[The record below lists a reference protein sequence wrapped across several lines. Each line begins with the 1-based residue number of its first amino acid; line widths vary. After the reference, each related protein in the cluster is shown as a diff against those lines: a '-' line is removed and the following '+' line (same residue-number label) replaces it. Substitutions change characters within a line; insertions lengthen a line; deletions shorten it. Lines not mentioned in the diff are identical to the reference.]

1 MSSVLPPYLAY
12 NQQYGLVICSTHQSA
27 LHNTKI
33 LHHITKLHH
42 ETALNQSDL
51 DTLHL
56 ASLATAHHIITSDQ
70 PVAPIPTLKP
80 PQPGLQCNQCN
91 LIRLSQRTMR
101 DHIFH
106 AHSIR
111 GYYAQDLEITPCLV
125 QALHPPAY
133 LFTVVDQ
140 SCLLPTQPTRKR
152 SRQLS
157 IATTSQR
164 LRVDQSQLQPSLLT
178 TFLETFH
185 TLRQSLKQSRVIQAT
200 SEPYEAR
207 GFFSDSQYP
216 IYLSGRD
223 AADLEVLFTL
233 ENPDHMTWLSAILY
247 RLLSQGDTLIRS
259 TSIQSLSA
267 LNCFSQDPTNQASL
281 HPLRSLQSKA
291 SMQKYCHIFQ
301 AFINFLLRTYRYQ
314 EDNSLTSLTSYLRLY
329 TLYPSQR
336 EALEDL
342 DTFLSSLPS
351 PDQASTSLSPI
362 DNSDLDTDS
371 EDETLPELP
380 QAIFDNPLVQKGVGL
395 VVRLIFQLIECYITN
410 QMAIP
415 LYAFLACYSR
425 DYSRD
430 CFKPLEQIS
439 HSYSAIIKSHQLT
452 VLYWLHT
459 IKFATAS
466 ELDSSMALFI
476 RDWMRQYFTAQS
488 ESPLGH
494 VLVLRGLAFAVMKA
508 STSLGKISLI
518 GPNTLRY
525 GHITISQQDLRVL
538 VAKSLSQLALGLSN
552 ELFLEFANFKEVS
565 YLYIY
570 LPQYPIST
578 Y

>member
-12 NQQYGLVICSTHQSA
+12 YQEYGLIICSTHQSA
-27 LHNTKI
+27 LHKTKI
-33 LHHITKLHH
+33 LHHMTKLHH

-80 PQPGLQCNQCN
+80 PQRGFQCKQCKF
-91 LIRLSQRTMR
+91 IRLSQKNIR
-101 DHIFH
+101 DHMCK
-106 AHSIR
+106 AHLIQ
-111 GYYAQDLEITPCLV
+111 GYQPQDQEIASCLV

-133 LFTVVDQ
+133 LFTVADQ
-140 SCLLPTQPTRKR
+140 SRVLPTQPSRKR
-152 SRQLS
+152 LRELS
-157 IATTSQR
+157 IATPSQR
-164 LRVDQSQLQPSLLT
+164 LRVDQSQLQLSLSA
-178 TFLETFH
+178 TFLERFH
-185 TLRQSLKQSRVIQAT
+185 TLRQSLKQSRIIQAT
-200 SEPYEAR
+200 GEPYEAR

-223 AADLEVLFTL
+223 AADLEVLFAL
-233 ENPDHMTWLSAILY
+233 ENPDHMIWLSAILY
-247 RLLSQGDTLIRS
+247 HLLSQGDILIRS
-259 TSIQSLSA
+259 TSIQSLGA

-281 HPLRSLQSKA
+281 RPLRSLQSKA

-301 AFINFLLRTYRYQ
+301 AFLNFLLQTYRYQ
-314 EDNSLTSLTSYLRLY
+314 EN
-329 TLYPSQR
+329 
-336 EALEDL
+336 
-342 DTFLSSLPS
+342 
-351 PDQASTSLSPI
+351 
-362 DNSDLDTDS
+362 TDS

-380 QAIFDNPLVQKGVGL
+380 QAIFDNPLVQKG
-395 VVRLIFQLIECYITN
+395 R
-410 QMAIP
+410 AIP

-430 CFKPLEQIS
+430 CFKPLEQIC

-459 IKFATAS
+459 VKFTMVS
-466 ELDSSMALFI
+466 ESDGSMALFI

-525 GHITISQQDLRVL
+525 GYITISQQDLRVL
-538 VAKSLSQLALGLSN
+538 VSKSLSQLALGLSN
-552 ELFLEFANFKEVS
+552 ELFLQFANFKEILPTLNLQKASSFEDINNPTANWSVLS
-565 YLYIY
+565 VYLSQEAHDFLLQKALAQPNWI
-570 LPQYPIST
+570 
-578 Y
+578 